1 MNTLN
6 IDDFLRLLND
16 LNSIG
21 IALSKDRN
29 TSRLLESI
37 LLAAKNITNAD
48 GGTIYLMQE
57 EQGIQTL
64 KFEIM
69 HTTSLNIAMGGTTGI
84 SIPFPALPLFDQE
97 GKPNNS
103 MVVAYA
109 VLNEET
115 VNIEDAYRA
124 EGFDFT
130 GTKEFDKETG
140 YRSKSF
146 LTVPMK
152 NHEGKIIGV
161 LQLINVIDK
170 QTNAIIPF
178 SFADQQLVESL
189 ASQAAI
195 VLNNHQLIKQLETL
209 VESLVNLVNTDSNR
223 S

>member
-6 IDDFLRLLND
+6 IDDFLQLLND
-16 LNSIG
+16 INSIG
-21 IALSKDRN
+21 IALSKERN
-29 TSRLLESI
+29 TSRLLERI

-57 EQGIQTL
+57 EQGMQTL
-64 KFEIM
+64 RFEIM
-69 HTTSLNIAMGGTTGI
+69 HTTSLNIAMGGTTGVP
-84 SIPFPALPLFDQE
+84 IPFPTLQLFDEE
-97 GKPNNS
+97 GNPNNT
-103 MVVAYA
+103 MVVVYA
-109 VLNEET
+109 VLNDET
-115 VNIEDAYRA
+115 VNIDDAYSA

-130 GTKEFDKETG
+130 GTRKFDNETG

-170 QTNAIIPF
+170 QTNAIIAF
-178 SFADQQLVESL
+178 SPADQQLVESL

-195 VLNNHQLIKQLETL
+195 VLNNHQLIKKLETM
-209 VESLVNLVNTDSNR
+209 VDSLINLVSTDSNR